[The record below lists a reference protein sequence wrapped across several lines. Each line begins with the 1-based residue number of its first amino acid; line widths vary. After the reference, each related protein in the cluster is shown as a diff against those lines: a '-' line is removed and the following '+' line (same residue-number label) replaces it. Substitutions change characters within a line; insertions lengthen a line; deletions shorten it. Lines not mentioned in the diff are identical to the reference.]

1 MIFYIGEDCIMPD
14 GRIGHI
20 QDTNYLSLSAKVG
33 VPDLNNIIW
42 DAKWYFFDDLKKL
55 EDNDASRNNITN

>member
-1 MIFYIGEDCIMPD
+1 MPD

-20 QDTNYLSLSAKVG
+20 QDTNYLLLSAKVS

-42 DAKWYFFDDLKKL
+42 DDK
-55 EDNDASRNNITN
+55 